1 MKYTWLDDYLLQKR
15 GVTKDFQLSWNWVRY
30 HIGGKMF
37 AAVCLDDGGRPY
49 YINLRLEP
57 MKTHW
62 KSVRPDGAVPDET
75 LRAMLDESY
84 RLVLGG
90 LPKKRQREALGL
102 TCCGTECSGCAFFG
116 KECAGCNAEAGKVFH
131 APAGRA
137 CPIYACAVNRK
148 HLATC
153 AVCESLPCGIWR
165 ATRDPQLSDAAFEDS
180 IAQRVRNLKGE

>member
-57 MKTHW
+57 MNGEFLRAQYAGDVIPGYYSDKTHW
-62 KSVRPDGAVPDET
+62 NSVRPDGAVPDET

-90 LPKKRQREALGL
+90 LPKNGSAKR
-102 TCCGTECSGCAFFG
+102 SG
-116 KECAGCNAEAGKVFH
+116 
-131 APAGRA
+131 
-137 CPIYACAVNRK
+137 
-148 HLATC
+148 
-153 AVCESLPCGIWR
+153 
-165 ATRDPQLSDAAFEDS
+165 
-180 IAQRVRNLKGE
+180 